1 MKQSQ
6 ECFHMIV
13 QIAWQNMGTW
23 PKGSKIR
30 SFVEMLRNL
39 IRNHF
44 CHLPFHARYAL
55 LNLSNMSQLDCSLYI
70 EASLLVVQ
78 YNLLVVLF
86 SLLVCLVNQRNVSA
100 VGR

>member
-13 QIAWQNMGTW
+13 QIAWQIMGTW

-55 LNLSNMSQLDCSLYI
+55 LNLSNMSQLDCSLI
-70 EASLLVVQ
+70 HRGKLACRTVQ
-78 YNLLVVLF
+78 FTCSSFQPTRLF
-86 SLLVCLVNQRNVSA
+86 S
-100 VGR
+100 